1 VHPRTVVVYGPR
13 RVLALAILTTFLG
26 AALLFVV
33 QPLAARTL
41 LPVLGGSPA
50 VWNTAMVFFQTALLA
65 GYLWAH
71 VSVRVLGVQ
80 RQSRAHVVLALL
92 AVALLPVL
100 APATAP
106 PADASPASWLLIALA
121 AMVGP
126 FVVVLSANAPLVQRW
141 FAASG
146 HPASRDPYFLYA
158 ASNAGSLLAL
168 GAYPLVIEPRTTLA
182 QQWRWWAVGY
192 GVFAVCTAIYALLA
206 TRHALDPVAAE
217 PAPPGTMR
225 ERARW
230 LLLAL
235 VPSSLLLAVTQLLS
249 TDVAAVPLL
258 WVLPLGVYLLTFI
271 VAFARRPPITAGAAS
286 AALPWL
292 AVPMAVTSFLL
303 LPGVPV
309 WSVIALQLVGLFVA
323 ALACHGRLAD
333 ERPPPARLT
342 EFYLLLALG
351 GVLGGAMTALV
362 APLAFTW
369 VAEYPIALVAA
380 CLLRLPARRDRP
392 VLDVVAPALA
402 LAAFFAAGPVLR
414 AVVDDPWWVA
424 AGPYFAVAGVCLLL
438 APRRAGFG
446 LALAVLLGLAQLS
459 PEDSNRTVYR
469 ARTFFGVHRVTSDP
483 DGFWHSLS
491 HGVTEHG
498 RQAQQGDMRRVP
510 TMYYHPTG
518 PLGDVIRA
526 GRGTGRLDAV
536 AGVGL
541 GTGALAAYG
550 RAGERM
556 DFFEIDPAVVQ
567 IARDPAL
574 FSFLGDSAAT
584 TRVVLGDARL
594 RLAAEPPD
602 ATYDLLVLDAFSSDA
617 IPVHLITTEA
627 LDLYAARLRPGG
639 LIAAHVTNRHLDLV
653 PVLAAAAAVEGLDG
667 LVRAER
673 ELSDDERAQAKEAS
687 TWVALARPGT
697 PALEALRRAG
707 WQPLPAPEKRVWTDD
722 YVDLI
727 GALRTRR

>member
-1 VHPRTVVVYGPR
+1 MHRVHALVYGPA
-13 RVLALAILTTFLG
+13 RVLALATLTTFLG

-71 VSVRVLGVQ
+71 VSVRVAGVRPQ
-80 RQSRAHVVLALL
+80 ARVHVVLALL
-92 AVALLPVL
+92 LASLLPVV
-100 APATAP
+100 APTTAP
-106 PADASPASWLLIALA
+106 PADASPVGWVLLALG

-146 HPASRDPYFLYA
+146 HPAARDPYFLYA

-168 GAYPLVIEPRTTLA
+168 AAYPLLIEPRTTLA
-182 QQWRWWAVGY
+182 QQWRGWAAGY
-192 GVFAVCTAIYALLA
+192 VAFAVCTAVYALGA
-206 TRHALDPVAAE
+206 TRRATDPVAAA
-217 PAPPGTMR
+217 PAPPGTLA

-230 LLLAL
+230 LVLAL

-249 TDVAAVPLL
+249 TDIAAVPLL
-258 WVLPLGVYLLTFI
+258 WVLPLGIYLLTFI
-271 VAFARRPPITAGAAS
+271 VAFARRPPVSARAAS
-286 AALPWL
+286 RVLPWV

-309 WSVIALQLVGLFVA
+309 WMVVALQLAGLFVA

-342 EFYLLLALG
+342 EFYLVLALG
-351 GVLGGAMTALV
+351 GVVGGALTALL
-362 APLAFTW
+362 APVVFSW

-380 CLLRLPARRDRP
+380 CLLRVPSSRARPA
-392 VLDVVAPALA
+392 LDVVAP
-402 LAAFFAAGPVLR
+402 V
-414 AVVDDPWWVA
+414 
-424 AGPYFAVAGVCLLL
+424 AVAGVFFVAGPLLRAAGVADPWWAALGPYLAVAAACLFL
-438 APRRAGFG
+438 AARRLGFG
-446 LALAVLLGLAQLS
+446 LALAALLALAQLS
-459 PEDSNRTVYR
+459 PEDANRTVYQT
-469 ARTFFGVHRVTSDP
+469 RTFFGVHRVISDP

-498 RQAQQGDMRRVP
+498 RQARQGEMRRIP

-518 PLGDVIRA
+518 PLGDVLRA
-526 GRGTGRLDAV
+526 CRATGGLEAV

-550 RAGERM
+550 RPGERL
-556 DFFEIDPAVVQ
+556 DFFEIDPAVVR

-574 FSFLGDSAAT
+574 FSYLADSAAT
-584 TRVVLGDARL
+584 IRVVLGDARR
-594 RLAAEPPD
+594 RLAEEPGGG
-602 ATYDLLVLDAFSSDA
+602 YDLVVLDAFSSDA
-617 IPVHLITTEA
+617 IPVHLITAEA
-627 LDLYAARLRPGG
+627 MRLYATQLRPGG
-639 LIAAHVTNRHLDLV
+639 VIAAHVTNRHLDLV
-653 PVLAAAAAVEGLDG
+653 PVLAAVAATVEFAGV
-667 LVRAER
+667 VRAER
-673 ELSDDERAQAKEAS
+673 DVTEAERAQAKEAS
-687 TWVALARPGT
+687 TWVVLAAPGT
-697 PALEALRRAG
+697 PALAALRTAG
-707 WQPLPAPEKRVWTDD
+707 WAALPPPERRVWTDD
-722 YVDLI
+722 YVDLV

>member
-1 VHPRTVVVYGPR
+1 MQARGVLVYGPR
-13 RVLALAILTTFLG
+13 RVLGLAILTTFLG

-71 VSVRVLGVQ
+71 VSVRTLGVR
-80 RQSRAHVVLALL
+80 RQSRLHAVLALL
-92 AVALLPVL
+92 AVVLLPVL
-100 APATAP
+100 APGTAP
-106 PADASPASWLLIALA
+106 PADASPVGWLLVALA

-168 GAYPLVIEPRTTLA
+168 GAYPLVIEPRTTLV
-182 QQWRWWAVGY
+182 QQWRWWAIGY
-192 GVFAVCTAIYALLA
+192 GVFAVCTATYALLA
-206 TRHALDPVAAE
+206 TRRPVDAVAAA
-217 PAPPGTMR
+217 PAPPGTLG
-225 ERARW
+225 ERVRW

-249 TDVAAVPLL
+249 TDIAAVPLL

-271 VAFARRPPITAGAAS
+271 VAFARRPPVAAETAS
-286 AALPWL
+286 ALLPWL

-309 WSVIALQLVGLFVA
+309 WSLVVLQLVGLFVA
-323 ALACHGRLAD
+323 ALACHGRLAA

-342 EFYLLLALG
+342 EFYLILALG
-351 GVLGGAMTALV
+351 GVIGGAMTALV
-362 APLAFTW
+362 APVAFTW
-369 VAEYPIALVAA
+369 VAEYPLALVAA
-380 CLLRLPARRDRP
+380 CLLRLPPRRARP
-392 VLDVVAPALA
+392 ALDVAAPALA
-402 LAAFFAAGPVLR
+402 VAAFLAAASLLPI
-414 AVVDDPWWVA
+414 AVADPWWAA
-424 AGPYFAVAGVCLLL
+424 AGPYLAVAGVCLLV
-438 APRRAGFG
+438 APRRLGFG
-446 LALAVLLGLAQLS
+446 LALAVLLTLAQLS
-459 PEDSNRTVYR
+459 PEDTNRTVYR

-483 DGFWHSLS
+483 DGDWHSLS

-498 RQAQQGDMRRVP
+498 RQARRGSMRRLP

-526 GRGTGRLDAV
+526 CRGTARLDAV

-550 RAGERM
+550 RAGERI
-556 DFFEIDPAVVQ
+556 DFFEIDPAVVR
-567 IARDPAL
+567 IAQDPAL

-584 TRVVLGDARL
+584 TRIVLGDARL
-594 RLAAEPPD
+594 RLAAEPP
-602 ATYDLLVLDAFSSDA
+602 ATTYDLLVLDAFSSDA
-617 IPVHLITTEA
+617 IPVHLITAEA
-627 LDLYAARLRPGG
+627 VGVYAARLRPGG

-653 PVLAAAAAVEGLDG
+653 PVLAAAAGAAGLEG

-673 ELSDDERAQAKEAS
+673 DVSDDERGQAKEAS

-697 PALEALRRAG
+697 PSLEALRRAG
-707 WQPLPAPEKRVWTDD
+707 WVPLPAPERRVWTDD
-722 YVDLI
+722 YVDLL
-727 GALRTRR
+727 GALRARR

>member
-1 VHPRTVVVYGPR
+1 MHAAARVVYGPR
-13 RVLALAILTTFLG
+13 RVLALATLTTFLG

-71 VSVRVLGVQ
+71 VSVRVAGVRPQ
-80 RQSRAHVVLALL
+80 ARVHAVLALL
-92 AVALLPVL
+92 AAALLPVV
-100 APATAP
+100 APMTAP
-106 PADASPASWLLIALA
+106 PADASPVGWLLVALG

-146 HPASRDPYFLYA
+146 HPAAGDPYFLYA

-168 GAYPLVIEPRTTLA
+168 AAYPLVIEPRTTLA
-182 QQWRWWAVGY
+182 QQWRWWAAGY
-192 GVFAVCTAIYALLA
+192 VVFAVCTAVYALLA
-206 TRHALDPVAAE
+206 TRRPVDPVVAE
-217 PAPPGTMR
+217 PAPPGTTA

-230 LLLAL
+230 LVLAL

-249 TDVAAVPLL
+249 TDIAAVPLL

-271 VAFARRPPITAGAAS
+271 VAFARRPPIRATTAS
-286 AALPWL
+286 ALLPWL

-303 LPGVPV
+303 LPGMPV
-309 WSVIALQLVGLFVA
+309 WVVVVLQLVGLFVA
-323 ALACHGRLAD
+323 ALACHGRLAA

-351 GVLGGAMTALV
+351 GVIGGALTALV
-362 APLAFTW
+362 APVVFTW

-380 CLLRLPARRDRP
+380 CLLRVPSRRGWLPWD
-392 VLDVVAPALA
+392 LEAPALA
-402 LAAFFAAGPVLR
+402 LAVFAAAGPALR
-414 AVVDDPWWVA
+414 ATSLDPWWIA
-424 AGPYFAVAGVCLLL
+424 AGPYLAVAVLCLAF

-446 LALAVLLGLAQLS
+446 LALAVLLVLAQLS
-459 PEDSNRTVYR
+459 PEDANRTVHR
-469 ARTFFGVHRVTSDP
+469 ARTFFGVHRVISDP
-483 DGFWHSLS
+483 YGDWHSLS

-498 RQAQQGDMRRVP
+498 RQARRGELRRVP

-526 GRGTGRLDAV
+526 CRATGRLDAV

-550 RAGERM
+550 RAGERF
-556 DFFEIDPAVVQ
+556 DFFEIDPAVVH

-574 FSFLGDSAAT
+574 FSYLADSAAT
-584 TRVVLGDARL
+584 TRIVLGDARL

-602 ATYDLLVLDAFSSDA
+602 ATWDLLVLDAFSSDA
-617 IPVHLITTEA
+617 IPVHLVTAEA
-627 LDLYAARLRPGG
+627 FALYASRLRPGG
-639 LIAAHVTNRHLDLV
+639 LIAAHVTNRHVDLV
-653 PVLAAAAAVEGLDG
+653 PVLAAAAAAEGLEG
-667 LVRAER
+667 VVRVDR
-673 ELSDDERAQAKEAS
+673 DLTDDERAQAKEGS
-687 TWVALARPGT
+687 VWVALGRPGT
-697 PALEALRRAG
+697 PALAALRSAG
-707 WQPLPAPEKRVWTDD
+707 WSPLPPPERRVWTDD
-722 YVDLI
+722 YVDLV
-727 GALRTRR
+727 GALRMSR